1 MGTLDQ
7 KIKTT
12 IWISSTSEATT
23 EDNLNTS
30 SLPKALFH
38 VSRGYKYSLIKWT
51 RTYRDMIWGLFFPW
65 QQFYPDKIRGLSH
78 FFGAF
83 ATFFVAWPSW
93 TCLALDPNCMVLID
107 SETLLSAGLML
118 TNRQAWEWDKDNRVT
133 MITAQPMLNAVTIVI
148 S

>member
-1 MGTLDQ
+1 MMF
-7 KIKTT
+7 
-12 IWISSTSEATT
+12 WIPPV
-23 EDNLNTS
+23 
-30 SLPKALFH
+30 LPKALLH
-38 VSRGYKYSLIKWT
+38 VLGGTTTHLLKEQGLT
-51 RTYRDMIWGLFFPW
+51 EIWSGVFSSPG

-107 SETLLSAGLML
+107 SGTLLSAGLML

-133 MITAQPMLNAVTIVI
+133 MIRAQPILNAVTIVI
-148 S
+148 SH